1 MSDPTRVEALVLA
14 ECVADRGDR
23 SPRDRSRGG
32 GGDGG
37 RRARP
42 AGTYAVSRAVQRA
55 TPSNLTAVSSASSSA
70 SASASSASLRA
81 SVSLAAVHHWR
92 ARMMVK
98 LSRLYAD
105 RAWDALPLPRK
116 FFIKHRGFG
125 PSHGR
130 ADLPSFRAMFLRCA
144 LASAERAAE
153 LAPAS
158 VECATLRACVLVLV
172 VAETTDPRRATD
184 AHLARACAGCRH
196 AIRVAERADPAAV
209 AAERACL
216 ILGREAPR
224 DRPGPVRGSPEISG
238 DVDDA
243 NDADADLDA
252 FFLVS
257 GERRARSL
265 RSMGA
270 FAAHALAERR
280 GGWDHETSWARELDL
295 EDEREAETGRAEA
308 KEGRAREGNAEEG
321 KAFFRDGGG
330 GDERGGGDDRGGDAA
345 AWDMWRSPG
354 ILESS
359 VDALRRLR
367 RSLDGP

>member
-70 SASASSASLRA
+70 SASAPSASLRA

-243 NDADADLDA
+243 NDADPDLDA
-252 FFLVS
+252 FFVS